1 MRLGSSLTSIFTLC
15 QEAKMRCMVK
25 ETKKHGTIHRR
36 EGRFLYVHLDG
47 TPMGDCQLLN
57 VDEVMIYYENEKSA

>member
-1 MRLGSSLTSIFTLC
+1 
-15 QEAKMRCMVK
+15 MRCMVK